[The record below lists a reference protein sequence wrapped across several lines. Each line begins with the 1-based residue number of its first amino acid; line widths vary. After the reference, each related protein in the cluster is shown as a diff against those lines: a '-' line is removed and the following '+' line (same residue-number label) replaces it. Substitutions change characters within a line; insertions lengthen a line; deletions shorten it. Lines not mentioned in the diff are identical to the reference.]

1 MIVKSFEVNKIK
13 HDFNRIIL
21 IYGKNEGLKKDIID
35 LILND
40 KKNKQIYNENEILEK
55 KDQFFEMLLT
65 NSLFENEKII
75 IIRRA
80 TDKILKIIEEINLR
94 NLESTTVILE
104 ASILEKKSKLRA
116 FFEKDKRNICIPLY
130 PDNEQ
135 TLMKLAY
142 NFAKEKKIVISQNNI
157 NQIINKCNGDRENL
171 FNEMKKIEFYSKSG
185 KKINQDIILKITN
198 LSENHSISELADYCL
213 AKNSSKTINIIN
225 ENNFGKDDSILILR
239 SILNKSKKI
248 LKLCEEYEK
257 NKNIDMTITSAKPPI
272 FWKDKEIVK
281 KQIYNWSINDI
292 KKLIYNLNNI
302 ELIMKKNIDNP
313 INIITDFILNQV
325 CAKTNN

>member
-1 MIVKSFEVNKIK
+1 
-13 HDFNRIIL
+13 
-21 IYGKNEGLKKDIID
+21 
-35 LILND
+35 
-40 KKNKQIYNENEILEK
+40 
-55 KDQFFEMLLT
+55 MLLT

-185 KKINQDIILKITN
+185 KKINQDIISKITN